1 MDIYCKNNKDK
12 CEETTERQTIVPID
26 CLPSPY
32 GDTPICVQVDTSSCQ
47 YAYVCIPPVSLML
60 SVEPVYVL

>member
-1 MDIYCKNNKDK
+1 MDIYCKNNKEK
-12 CEETTERQTIVPID
+12 CEETTERQTSD
-26 CLPSPY
+26 CVPSPY
-32 GDTPICVQVDTSSCQ
+32 GDTPICEQVDTSSCQ